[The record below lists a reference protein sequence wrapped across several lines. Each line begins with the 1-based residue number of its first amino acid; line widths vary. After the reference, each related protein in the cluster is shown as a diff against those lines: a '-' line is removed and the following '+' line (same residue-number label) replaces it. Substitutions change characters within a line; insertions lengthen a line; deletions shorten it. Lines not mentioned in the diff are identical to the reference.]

1 MLKEDVIAIIEAIP
15 EKDFGEAF
23 YNLDFFPGN
32 NESVRRTIERTAR
45 EKGLIV
51 KRNGGKAF
59 RNTEFKRHHSDTYDP
74 SSITVYDQ

>member
-15 EKDFGEAF
+15 EKDFSEAF
-23 YNLDFFPGN
+23 YSLDFFPRE
-32 NESVRRTIERTAR
+32 NEAMRRTIERTAR

-59 RNTEFKRHHSDTYDP
+59 RNTEYTDETGSHYG
-74 SSITVYDQ
+74 SITVYDK